1 MLKVSKC
8 ISQVIYMR
16 RISVCR
22 ILHNE
27 DSDSN
32 NTAENQLKRKV
43 KETVELVTLVDQN
56 DKILGLKPKKES
68 ELLAKKLKLS

>member
-16 RISVCR
+16 SISICR
-22 ILHNE
+22 ILYNE
-27 DSDSN
+27 DPDSN
-32 NTAENQLKRKV
+32 NKTDNQFKRKV

>member
-32 NTAENQLKRKV
+32 NAAENQLKRKV